1 MSIAAQTPS
10 PTGDGGSPACTDKFS
25 DLLASLALESSG
37 WSASDLELLAA
48 LGELE
53 EAYKVG
59 RTDNWDAE
67 GAQPVT
73 PEIYQEARRFLK
85 LLPPLFV
92 PAVEVAAEPSGS
104 LGFEWQAP
112 RSGWTFVVAVVGPN
126 VLEYAGTFGPVDE
139 VHGRLAYTD
148 SIPFTILSH
157 LNAWFGRQSV

>member
-10 PTGDGGSPACTDKFS
+10 PSGDGGSPACTDKFS
-25 DLLASLALESSG
+25 DLLASLAFESSG
-37 WSASDLELLAA
+37 WSAADLELLAA
-48 LGELE
+48 LGELT

-85 LLPPLFV
+85 SLPPLFV
-92 PAVEVAAEPSGS
+92 PAVDVAPEPSGS
-104 LGFEWQAP
+104 LSFEWQARP
-112 RSGWTFVVAVVGPN
+112 GWTFVVAVVGRS
-126 VLEYAGTFGPVDE
+126 VLEYAGTFGVFDE

-148 SIPFTILSH
+148 SIPATILSH
-157 LNAWFGRQSV
+157 LNACFGRQSV